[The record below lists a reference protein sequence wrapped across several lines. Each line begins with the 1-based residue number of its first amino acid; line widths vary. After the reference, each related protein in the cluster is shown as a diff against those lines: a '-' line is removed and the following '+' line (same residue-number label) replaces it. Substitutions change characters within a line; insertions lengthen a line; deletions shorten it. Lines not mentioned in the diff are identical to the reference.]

1 MKQIKLIITVLA
13 LILFTNNIKAQAVK
27 ADDIIGKWFTE
38 NNDAKIEIYKSG
50 DKYYGK
56 IVQLK
61 EPNDKVTG
69 KPKTDTNNPDA
80 KMHSK
85 PLLGMLLMYSFE
97 FDGKKQ
103 WENGTIYDAK
113 SGKTYNCY
121 INLESKDK
129 MKVRGYIGKA
139 WMGLGRTTNW
149 VRTK

>member
-1 MKQIKLIITVLA
+1 
-13 LILFTNNIKAQAVK
+13 
-27 ADDIIGKWFTE
+27 
-38 NNDAKIEIYKSG
+38 SG

>member
-1 MKQIKLIITVLA
+1 MKQIRLLLAVLA
-13 LILFTNNIKAQAVK
+13 LILFTINIKAQTVK
-27 ADDIIGKWFTE
+27 TDDIVGKWFTE
-38 NNDAKIEIYKSG
+38 NNDAKVEIYKSG
-50 DKYYGK
+50 NKYYGR

-69 KPKTDTNNPDA
+69 KPKTDKNNPDA
-80 KMHSK
+80 NMHSK
-85 PLLGMLLMYSFE
+85 PIIGMILMSGFE

-139 WMGLGRTTNW
+139 WMGIGRTTYW